1 MTCFSFDS
9 FAFFSSLAQRN
20 TSRKNQNSRFCKRT
34 EARFPNPHTCL
45 GPSWEAPTSPQLPII
60 CHSKHVAI
68 LLLASPTQS
77 PLLDTQMPSKWPIQ
91 SRSRRLYCPRNLRG
105 GPAQKDAKDNGSTAD
120 AAQCGWGHRAF
131 RASRLF
137 VSSSNG
143 TSFFPCHFQFQP
155 ILFSCPREPS
165 DGIWTHF
172 YLRFKPFDEAGLF
185 CCVCLVA
192 TCVYRAW

>member
-9 FAFFSSLAQRN
+9 FAFSSSLAQRN
-20 TSRKNQNSRFCKRT
+20 RSRKIRT
-34 EARFPNPHTCL
+34 AASVNEQKPDSSTHAPAGELHGRP
-45 GPSWEAPTSPQLPII
+45 PTSPQLPII

-68 LLLASPTQS
+68 LLSASPTQS

-120 AAQCGWGHRAF
+120 ATQCGWGHRAF
-131 RASRLF
+131 RASWFF

-143 TSFFPCHFQFQP
+143 TSSFPCHFQFQP
-155 ILFSCPREPS
+155 ILFS
-165 DGIWTHF
+165 
-172 YLRFKPFDEAGLF
+172 
-185 CCVCLVA
+185 
-192 TCVYRAW
+192 